1 MESKKRGDI
10 MLSEYFTE
18 RFGLTKDGSDNLIK
32 GIVYTALQNISFM
45 FPVGLYALLL
55 YIWIGPLM
63 GGEIV
68 DANLGMFIVAIL
80 VILGIIFAFSWKQYH
95 FVYNT
100 TYVESENRRINLGE
114 NLRKL
119 PLSFFEKRDL
129 ADLTST
135 IMNDCTDLEHV
146 FSHAIPQLLGSI
158 VSVILVA
165 IGLLIFD
172 WRLAIALLW
181 VVPVAFAIMY
191 ISRNMVQKGSKIVM
205 DDLLDCG
212 DSMQEC
218 IESIRDLKS
227 YYHEQEYLSK
237 LSGLTRNVE
246 KSRIKS
252 ELMASAGVITGTV
265 VLKLGIVSVILL
277 GSYLIMNGQVSIYNL
292 LIFLIASASIYAP
305 VENGLTFLAEILMM
319 DIKIDRSK
327 EIESQ
332 VIPEGLKDYS
342 LEGYDIEFKDVN
354 FNYDDLKDVLSDIN
368 FTAKQGEVTA
378 LVGPS
383 GGGKSTVSKLAA
395 RFWDPVSGSVSLGGQ
410 DLSKLDSEK
419 LLENF
424 SIVFQ
429 DVILFNNSILEN
441 IRVGRKNAT
450 EEEVIEAARLAECDE
465 FVERLPDG
473 YDTVIGENGELLSGG
488 QRQRISIARALLKDA
503 NVILLDEA
511 TSFLDV
517 ENETKIQ
524 KALSTLIKNKTVIII
539 AHRMRTIANA
549 DKIIVL
555 DEGKIAEQGSP
566 DELMAH
572 EGLFKR
578 MVELQKLSGEW
589 EI

>member
-1 MESKKRGDI
+1 MI
-10 MLSEYFTE
+10 SEYFME
-18 RFGLTKDGSDNLIK
+18 RFGLTKDGADNLIK
-32 GIVYTALQNISFM
+32 GILYTALQNISFM
-45 FPVGLYALLL
+45 LPVGLYALLI
-55 YIWIGPLM
+55 YMWISPLM
-63 GGEIV
+63 GGEII
-68 DANLGMFIVAIL
+68 DPDLGMFIVAIL
-80 VILGIIFAFSWKQYH
+80 IILGIIFAFSWKQYH
-95 FVYNT
+95 FVFNT

-119 PLSFFEKRDL
+119 PLSFFERRDL
-129 ADLTST
+129 ADLTAT

-158 VSVILVA
+158 LSLILVA
-165 IGLLIFD
+165 IGMFAFD

-181 VVPVAFAIMY
+181 VVPVAFIILYVSKKMIY
-191 ISRNMVQKGSKIVM
+191 KGSEIVTA
-205 DDLLDCG
+205 DLLECG

-227 YYHEQEYLSK
+227 YNYQNEYLSK
-237 LSGLTRNVE
+237 LTGITSKIER
-246 KSRIKS
+246 SRIKS
-252 ELMASAGVITGTV
+252 ELMASAGVITGRV
-265 VLKLGIVSVILL
+265 VLNLGIVSVILL
-277 GSYLIMNGQVSIYNL
+277 GSYLIMNGQVSIYTL
-292 LIFLIASASIYAP
+292 LIFLIASATVYAP

-319 DIKIDRSK
+319 DIKIERTK
-327 EIESQ
+327 EIEEL
-332 VIPEGLKDYS
+332 VIEGGLKEYS
-342 LEGYDIEFKDVN
+342 LDNYDIEFKDVN
-354 FNYDDLKDVLSDIN
+354 FNYDDLKDVLSNIN

-395 RFWDPVSGSVSLGGQ
+395 RFWDPVSGKVILGGQ
-410 DLSKLDSEK
+410 DLSELDSEK

-429 DVILFNNSILEN
+429 DVILFNESIMEN
-441 IRVGRKNAT
+441 IRVGKKDAT
-450 EEEVIEAARLAECDE
+450 DEEVMEAARLAECDE
-465 FVERLPDG
+465 FVQKLPEG

-517 ENETKIQ
+517 ENESKIQ
-524 KALSTLIKNKTVIII
+524 KALSALIKNKTVIII

-549 DKIIVL
+549 DKIVVL
-555 DEGKIAEQGSP
+555 DDGRIVEQGSP
-566 DELMAH
+566 DELIAQD
-572 EGLFKR
+572 GLFKK
-578 MVELQKLSGEW
+578 MVDLQSLSGAW

>member
-1 MESKKRGDI
+1 
-10 MLSEYFTE
+10 MLSEYFIE

-80 VILGIIFAFSWKQYH
+80 IILGIIFAFSWKQYH

-158 VSVILVA
+158 VSLIIVA

-181 VVPVAFAIMY
+181 VVPVAFGIMY
-191 ISRNMVQKGSKIVM
+191 ISRNMIQRGSKIVM
-205 DDLLDCG
+205 EDLLECG

-227 YYHEQEYLSK
+227 YNNEHEYLSK
-237 LSGLTRNVE
+237 MSNLTSRVE
-246 KSRIKS
+246 RSRIRA
-252 ELMASAGVITGTV
+252 ELMASAGVITGNV
-265 VLKLGIVSVILL
+265 VLKLGIVSVILI
-277 GSYLIMNGQVSIYNL
+277 GSYLIMKGQVSIYTL

-305 VENGLTFLAEILMM
+305 VENGMMFLSEIIMM
-319 DIKIDRSK
+319 DIKIERSK

-342 LEGYDIEFKDVN
+342 LESYDIEFKDVN
-354 FNYDDLKDVLSDIN
+354 FNYDELKDVLSNIS
-368 FTAKQGEVTA
+368 FTARQGEVTA

-395 RFWDPVSGSVSLGGQ
+395 RFWDPVSGSVVLGGC

-429 DVILFNNSILEN
+429 DVILFNNTVLEN
-441 IRVGRKNAT
+441 IRIGRKDAT
-450 EEEVIEAARLAECDE
+450 DEEVVEAARLAECDE
-465 FVERLPDG
+465 FVQKLPEG
-473 YDTVIGENGELLSGG
+473 YNTVIGENGELLSGG

-503 NVILLDEA
+503 NIILLDEA

-517 ENETKIQ
+517 ENESKIQ
-524 KALSTLIKNKTVIII
+524 RALSELIKNKTVIII
-539 AHRMRTIANA
+539 AHRMRTIAKA
-549 DKIIVL
+549 DKIVVL
-555 DEGKIAEQGSP
+555 DDGRIVEQGSP
-566 DELMAH
+566 EELLALN
-572 EGLFKR
+572 GLFKR
-578 MVELQKLSGEW
+578 MVELQNLSGEW
-589 EI
+589 KI

>member
-1 MESKKRGDI
+1 
-10 MLSEYFTE
+10 MLSEYFTK
-18 RFGLTKDGSDNLIK
+18 RFGLTNAGSDNLIK
-32 GIVYTALQNISFM
+32 GIIYTALQNISFM

-55 YIWIGPLM
+55 YMWIGPLM

-68 DANLGMFIVAIL
+68 DPNIGMFIVAIL
-80 VILGIIFAFSWKQYH
+80 IILGIIFVFSWKQYH

-119 PLSFFEKRDL
+119 PLSFFEKKDL

-158 VSVILVA
+158 VSLILVA

-172 WRLAIALLW
+172 WRLGIALLW
-181 VVPVAFAIMY
+181 VVPVAFGIMY
-191 ISRNMVQKGSKIVM
+191 VSRNLVQKGSEIVM
-205 DDLLDCG
+205 GDLLECG

-227 YYHEQEYLSK
+227 YNYESEYLSK
-237 LSGLTRNVE
+237 LSGLTSRVE
-246 KSRIKS
+246 HSRIKS
-252 ELMASAGVITGTV
+252 ELMASAGVITGNV
-265 VLKLGIVSVILL
+265 VLKLGIVSVILV
-277 GSYLIMNGQVSIYNL
+277 GSYLIMNGQVSIYAL
-292 LIFLIASASIYAP
+292 LIFLISSASIYAP
-305 VENGLTFLAEILMM
+305 VENGLMFLSEILMM
-319 DIKIDRSK
+319 DIKIDRTK
-327 EIESQ
+327 DIESL
-332 VIPEGLKDYS
+332 VVEGGLTDYV
-342 LEGYDIEFKDVN
+342 LEGYDVEFKDVD
-354 FNYDDLKDVLSDIN
+354 FNYDDLKDVLKDIN
-368 FTAKQGEVTA
+368 FTARQGEVTA

-395 RFWDPVSGSVSLGGQ
+395 RFWDPVSGTVSLGGQ

-429 DVILFNNSILEN
+429 DVILFNNSIMEN
-441 IRVGRKNAT
+441 IRVGRKDAT
-450 EEEVIEAARLAECDE
+450 DDEVIEAAKLAECDE
-465 FVERLPDG
+465 FVQKLPEG
-473 YDTVIGENGELLSGG
+473 YDTNIGENGELLSGG
-488 QRQRISIARALLKDA
+488 QRQRISIARALLKNA
-503 NVILLDEA
+503 NVILLDDA

-524 KALSTLIKNKTVIII
+524 KALSQLIKNKTVIII

-549 DKIIVL
+549 DKIVVL
-555 DEGKIAEQGSP
+555 DDGKIAEQGSP
-566 DELMAH
+566 EELIACD
-572 EGLFKR
+572 GLFKR

>member
-1 MESKKRGDI
+1 
-10 MLSEYFTE
+10 MLSEYFTK
-18 RFGLTKDGSDNLIK
+18 RFGLTNAGSDNLIK
-32 GIVYTALQNISFM
+32 GIIYTALQNISFM

-55 YIWIGPLM
+55 YMWIGPLM

-68 DANLGMFIVAIL
+68 DPNIGMFIVAIL
-80 VILGIIFAFSWKQYH
+80 IILGIIFVFSWKQYH

-119 PLSFFEKRDL
+119 PLSFFEKKDL

-158 VSVILVA
+158 VSLILVA

-172 WRLAIALLW
+172 WRLGIALLW
-181 VVPVAFAIMY
+181 VVPVAFGIMY
-191 ISRNMVQKGSKIVM
+191 VSRNLVQKGSEIVM
-205 DDLLDCG
+205 GDLLECG

-227 YYHEQEYLSK
+227 YNYESEYLSK
-237 LSGLTRNVE
+237 LSGLTSRVE
-246 KSRIKS
+246 HSRIKS
-252 ELMASAGVITGTV
+252 ELMASAGVITGNV
-265 VLKLGIVSVILL
+265 VLKLGIVSVILV
-277 GSYLIMNGQVSIYNL
+277 GSYLIMNGQVSIYAL

-305 VENGLTFLAEILMM
+305 VENGLMFLSEILMM
-319 DIKIDRSK
+319 DIKIDRTK
-327 EIESQ
+327 DIESL
-332 VIPEGLKDYS
+332 VVEGGLTDYV
-342 LEGYDIEFKDVN
+342 LEGYDVEFKDVD
-354 FNYDDLKDVLSDIN
+354 FNYDDLKDVLKDIN
-368 FTAKQGEVTA
+368 FTARQGEVTA

-395 RFWDPVSGSVSLGGQ
+395 RFWDPVSGTVSLGGQ

-429 DVILFNNSILEN
+429 DVILFNNSIMEN
-441 IRVGRKNAT
+441 IRVGRKDAT
-450 EEEVIEAARLAECDE
+450 DDDVIEAAKLAECDE
-465 FVERLPDG
+465 FVQKLPEG
-473 YDTVIGENGELLSGG
+473 YDTNIGENGELLSGG
-488 QRQRISIARALLKDA
+488 QRQRISIARALLKNA

-524 KALSTLIKNKTVIII
+524 KALSQLIKNKTVIII

-549 DKIIVL
+549 DKIVVL
-555 DEGKIAEQGSP
+555 DDGKIAEQGSP
-566 DELMAH
+566 EELIACD
-572 EGLFKR
+572 GLFKR

>member
-1 MESKKRGDI
+1 

-18 RFGLTKDGSDNLIK
+18 RFGLTEKGSNNLIK
-32 GIVYTALQNISFM
+32 GIIFTALQNISFM

-55 YIWIGPLM
+55 YMWIGPLM

-68 DANLGMFIVAIL
+68 DPNLGMFIVAIL
-80 VILGIIFAFSWKQYH
+80 IILGIIFVFSWKQYH

-146 FSHAIPQLLGSI
+146 FSHAIPQLLGS
-158 VSVILVA
+158 VISLIIVA

-181 VVPVAFAIMY
+181 VVPVAFGIMY
-191 ISRNMVQKGSKIVM
+191 ISRKLVQRGSEIVM
-205 DDLLDCG
+205 EDLLECG

-227 YYHEQEYLSK
+227 YNYENQYLSK
-237 LSGLTRNVE
+237 LHNLTANVE
-246 KSRIKS
+246 RSRIKS
-252 ELMASAGVITGTV
+252 ELMASAGVISGNV
-265 VLKLGIVSVILL
+265 VLKLGIVSVILV
-277 GSYLIMNGQVSIYNL
+277 GSYLIMNGQVSIYVL

-305 VENGLTFLAEILMM
+305 VENGLMFLSEILMM

-327 EIESQ
+327 DIEAQ

-342 LEGYDIEFKDVN
+342 LESYDIEFSKVN
-354 FNYDDLKDVLSDIN
+354 FNYDDLKDVLSDIS
-368 FTAKQGEVTA
+368 FTARQGEVTA

-441 IRVGRKNAT
+441 IRIGRKDAT
-450 EEEVIEAARLAECDE
+450 DEEVIEAAKLAECDE
-465 FVERLPDG
+465 FVQKLPDG

-549 DKIIVL
+549 DNIIVL
-555 DEGKIAEQGSP
+555 DDGKIAEQGSP
-566 DELMAH
+566 DELIACD
-572 EGLFKR
+572 GLFKR
-578 MVELQKLSGEW
+578 MVEFQKLSGEW
-589 EI
+589 GI